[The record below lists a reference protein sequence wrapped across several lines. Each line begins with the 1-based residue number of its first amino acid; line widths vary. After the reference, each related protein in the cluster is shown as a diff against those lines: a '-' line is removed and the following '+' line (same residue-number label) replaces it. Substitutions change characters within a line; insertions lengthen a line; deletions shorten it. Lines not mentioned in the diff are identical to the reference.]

1 MSFVIH
7 LSSRSI
13 GRFINAFIFLT
24 LLVLSLAGSNVS
36 GQGVGSS
43 RGLPGSGGIHTIQ
56 GKVYDPSGK
65 PIQTQLR
72 ITLESPN
79 TSTLSAATDADGAFL
94 FRSLGAGEYRLTVY
108 GGKEYENALEYPSIY
123 REASPGGRIVSL
135 TIQMRLKPS
144 LDPRFASVSSDAM
157 NAYKKGME
165 AAGSGDTKKAIEQL
179 SKAVSAQENFGPA
192 LAELG
197 VQYLK
202 SGQLDRAAASLEAA
216 VKLAPEEFY
225 PQLNHGIALLN
236 QKKFDQA
243 EQHLRIALQKN
254 SAAPTAHMYL
264 GMALMNQKK
273 LEEAQ
278 KEFETAISS
287 NSPEVSI
294 AHRYLGGIFWG
305 QRDYKRAAEE
315 LETYLKLVPKA
326 ADAERTRQAITE
338 LRSKQ

>member
-1 MSFVIH
+1 MSS
-7 LSSRSI
+7 L
-13 GRFINAFIFLT
+13 N
-24 LLVLSLAGSNVS
+24 LVLFSSKCRLRYALIPAVLVFVALAGSNVF

-56 GKVYDPSGK
+56 GKIYDPSGK
-65 PIQTQLR
+65 PIETQLR

-79 TSTLSAATDADGAFL
+79 TSTLSTATDADGTFM
-94 FRSLGAGEYRLTVY
+94 FRSLEAGEYRLTVH
-108 GGKEYENALEYPSIY
+108 GGKEYEDAMEYASIY

-135 TIQMRLKPS
+135 TIQMRLKTA
-144 LDPRFASVSSDAM
+144 LDPRFASVPSEAL

-165 AAGSGDTKKAIEQL
+165 AAGTGDTKKAIDQL
-179 SKAVSAQENFGPA
+179 GKAVAIHQNFGPA

-202 SGQLDRAAASLEAA
+202 SGQVDKAATSLEAA
-216 VKLAPEEFY
+216 VKIAPADFY
-225 PQLNHGIALLN
+225 PQLNYGIALLN

-243 EQHLRIALQKN
+243 EEHLRVAVLKN
-254 SAAPTAHMYL
+254 NSAPTAHMYL

-278 KEFETAISS
+278 IELETAVSGNSS
-287 NSPEVSI
+287 EVGI
-294 AHRYLGGIFWG
+294 AHRYLGGIYWG
-305 QRDYKRAAEE
+305 QRDYRRAAEE

-326 ADAERTRQAITE
+326 ADAERTRQAIAE
-338 LRSKQ
+338 LKSKQ